1 MLKGEILSSTCR
13 FFYGLK
19 FCASKGR
26 SNVLVRLSSRRAVY
40 TRSADGMS
48 SENSLSP
55 FLARAPLSSSVR
67 HITIHKGTTTPHQ
80 LEHSSGRMEKTKKKK
95 KKEEKTNDRSKEKNV
110 ISISSSFPSVV
121 FHQQC
126 NSVVAVVDDGRTG
139 SPLTNVVLSLSFLYL
154 YKLKKK
160 KEKKKKKKKK
170 TRTREA
176 VDYHRHVHV
185 RHIYSPSLSLI
196 LFISR
201 LF

>member
-1 MLKGEILSSTCR
+1 MAPRSFHVYNLFTSLSLSCARELDSRPYAFLCVRHSMLKGEILSSTCR

-95 KKEEKTNDRSKEKNV
+95 KEEKTNDRSKEKKCHFHFFFFSV
-110 ISISSSFPSVV
+110 GRVPSTV
-121 FHQQC
+121 Q
-126 NSVVAVVDDGRTG
+126 
-139 SPLTNVVLSLSFLYL
+139 
-154 YKLKKK
+154 
-160 KEKKKKKKKK
+160 
-170 TRTREA
+170 
-176 VDYHRHVHV
+176 
-185 RHIYSPSLSLI
+185 
-196 LFISR
+196 
-201 LF
+201 